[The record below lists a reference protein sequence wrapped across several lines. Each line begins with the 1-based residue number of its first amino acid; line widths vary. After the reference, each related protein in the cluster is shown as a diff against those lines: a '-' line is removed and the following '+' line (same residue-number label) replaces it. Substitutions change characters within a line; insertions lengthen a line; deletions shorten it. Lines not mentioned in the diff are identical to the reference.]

1 MRVVDQLYNAYQGGP
16 VLSRVEVGA
25 KSLEQAYQLQK
36 QVVEEEEKQGN
47 PLAGYK
53 ISLTSSE
60 TQDLF
65 GATEPLYGALLKDSI
80 ANNVVEINRFNE
92 PLIEVEL
99 MFLID
104 QQIDPD
110 DDDETI
116 MQKTRVAP
124 GIEIP
129 DSRYEDWFPNLTLN
143 QIVMD
148 RAVAGKVVV
157 GEPREGLTKAD
168 LNNLNV
174 HVSLDQQLLVTGN
187 SSDVMGNPLNA
198 VKWLVDA
205 LARNGQRLEAGM
217 VVSSG
222 TFMLPKPLE
231 KGVYQADFERIG
243 EVKVEVI

>member
-1 MRVVDQLYNAYQGGP
+1 MSIVDQLYAAYHGGP
-16 VLSRVEVGA
+16 ALSRVEVGA
-25 KSLEQAYQLQK
+25 GSLEQAYQLQR
-36 QVVEEEEKQGN
+36 QVVEEEDKLGN

-53 ISLTSSE
+53 ISLTSGE

-65 GATEPLYGALLKDSI
+65 GANEPLYGALLQDSI
-80 ANNVVEINRFNE
+80 ANNVVEINAFNE

-104 QQIDPD
+104 RQIDPD
-110 DDDETI
+110 DDETTI
-116 MQKTRVAP
+116 LEKTRIAP

-129 DSRYEDWFPNLTLN
+129 DSRYEDWFPKLALN

-157 GEPREGLTKAD
+157 GEAQEGLTKAELND
-168 LNNLNV
+168 LTV

-187 SSDVMGNPLNA
+187 SNDVMGNPLNA
-198 VKWLVDA
+198 VKWLIDA
-205 LARNGQRLEAGM
+205 LARNNQRLEAGM

-231 KGVYQADFERIG
+231 KGLYQADFERIG
-243 EVKVEVI
+243 QVQVEVV

>member
-1 MRVVDQLYNAYQGGP
+1 MSVVDQLYRAYHGGP
-16 VLSRVEVGA
+16 LLSRVEVGVE
-25 KSLEQAYQLQK
+25 SLEQAYDVQEQL
-36 QVVEEEEKQGN
+36 VEKEEKQGN

-80 ANNVVEINRFNE
+80 ANNVVEINTLRE

-104 QQIDPD
+104 SQIDS
-110 DDDETI
+110 DDDETTI
-116 MQKTRVAP
+116 LDKTRIAP

-129 DSRYEDWFPNLTLN
+129 DSRYEDWFPKLALN

-157 GEPREGLTKAD
+157 GEVQEGLTKAD
-168 LNNLNV
+168 LNDLTV
-174 HVSLDQQLLVTGN
+174 HVFLDHQLLVTGT
-187 SSDVMGNPLNA
+187 SEDVMGNPLNA

-205 LARNGQRLEAGM
+205 LARNGQHLEAGM

-222 TFMLPKPLE
+222 TFMLPKQLE
-231 KGVYQADFERIG
+231 KGVYRADFERIG
-243 EVKVEVI
+243 QVQVEIV